1 MFINIINNFFLLYY
15 QARFKEIEFFINI
28 LYFFET
34 EDIDSVEKCAK
45 TLMKKYQYRKY
56 KEVYQVNID
65 IIKEVIS
72 SCGKIPEN
80 IKFKENQDNKYLMH
94 ISKE

>member
-45 TLMKKYQYRKY
+45 TFMKKYQYRKY

-72 SCGKIPEN
+72 SCGKISDN
-80 IKFKENQDNKYLMH
+80 IKFKENQDNKYFMH